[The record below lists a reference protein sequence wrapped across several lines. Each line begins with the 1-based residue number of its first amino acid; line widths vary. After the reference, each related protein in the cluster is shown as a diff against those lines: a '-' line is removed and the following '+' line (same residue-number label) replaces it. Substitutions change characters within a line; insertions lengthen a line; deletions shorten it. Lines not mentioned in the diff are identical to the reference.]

1 MPQGVLDGAAAD
13 RSHASCIV
21 HLRTNSLTVA
31 AAAAACCC
39 LLSLSLLLSLL
50 SQANQLEPPGA
61 TELLVPAGAAV
72 VWRTAVWHCVSTHTH
87 TTMSACRLFGPPP
100 DPGDSAIS
108 EANESQE
115 GREESY
121 LAS

>member
-87 TTMSACRLFGPPP
+87 TPPCLHAACLGHLRILGIQRFLKLTRVRKAER
-100 DPGDSAIS
+100 S
-108 EANESQE
+108 
-115 GREESY
+115 
-121 LAS
+121 LT